1 MSCVY
6 FQLQKKMSM
15 IHQEVQSLR
24 HRLDARKYDTG
35 DDDRRLMT
43 RMEGLKEQFRELLVE
58 MRKRKAAESELAM
71 SFCDE
76 DSAVRIVACV
86 CEYVRVCVPYGLLPK
101 HKRHRD
107 TITQCSNSYASYFH
121 FFIWFLHLFAL
132 TFRFL
137 STSGKKR
144 KVFQLSTNYWKYFF
158 SCHFQNITY
167 TSYFMFYIYPN

>member
-76 DSAVRIVACV
+76 DSAVRSVTYCALGRVYITRELVCVRIRAWVHKCVRACLRAYVSTCV
-86 CEYVRVCVPYGLLPK
+86 CAFHMDYCQSINDTAIQWLSVWILM
-101 HKRHRD
+101 RHISISLFD
-107 TITQCSNSYASYFH
+107 CCLS
-121 FFIWFLHLFAL
+121 LH
-132 TFRFL
+132 
-137 STSGKKR
+137 
-144 KVFQLSTNYWKYFF
+144 
-158 SCHFQNITY
+158 
-167 TSYFMFYIYPN
+167 